1 MRLLVPALVSMLALS
16 ACTTGYG
23 HHRGGDP
30 HYRGSEWRGL
40 HPSAPRPHLGELSGP
55 GVEILDEWL
64 RDTDEGRAILSLG
77 WREARRG
84 EISEDIAHRANIW
97 FRRYADQDRDM
108 VLTDPEIRIALV
120 AAAAPHLGV
129 ARDR

>member
-1 MRLLVPALVSMLALS
+1 MRLLMPALVSMLALS

-23 HHRGGDP
+23 HHRGDP
-30 HYRGSEWRGL
+30 HYGGSEWRGL

-64 RDTDEGRAILSLG
+64 RETDEGKAILSLG
-77 WREARRG
+77 WRDARRG

-97 FRRYADQDRDM
+97 FRRYADRDRDM

-120 AAAAPHLGV
+120 AAAAPHLRL
-129 ARDR
+129 ARDD